1 MTGWAIARV
10 IPLWFDDTQATGL
23 TAAFELRVRER
34 AGRAPL
40 RLTLDV
46 HDGTPCRSSNRASGK
61 AARIGSQLRKFAT
74 SASTRRSSDT
84 RRSYA

>member
-1 MTGWAIARV
+1 MSPGGGTTQITGTSSNRSSSSSITSLSDGAPTN
-10 IPLWFDDTQATGL
+10 PLKNGN
-23 TAAFELRVRER
+23 
-34 AGRAPL
+34 G
-40 RLTLDV
+40 TLDV

-61 AARIGSQLRKFAT
+61 AARIGSQLRKLAT